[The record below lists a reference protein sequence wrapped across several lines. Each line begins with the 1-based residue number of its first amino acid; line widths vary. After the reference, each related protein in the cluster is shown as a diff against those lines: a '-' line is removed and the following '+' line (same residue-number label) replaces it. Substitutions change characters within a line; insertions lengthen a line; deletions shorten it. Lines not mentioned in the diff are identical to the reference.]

1 MASYLV
7 MLATGQQG
15 RATVKYLLSSGASVH
30 AVVRDPSSSA
40 ALALSNPSDGKVTLF
55 KGGLTDLSAYRAAAK
70 GCVGIFVN
78 LPDMDPNEVDADAH
92 YRIVAD
98 ILRVCREEG
107 VKNVVAST
115 AMLTGAREKWD
126 NEISA
131 RIGMRGFMLSKNAVE
146 EATRSAGMT
155 NWTILR
161 PGWLMGN
168 YLSRAVYQELSTTG
182 ELVHSLHK
190 GRTLQHVDEED
201 VGRYAAAALRDPERF
216 HGREIELANESLT
229 MEDVVKIMEKVCGR
243 DVRARERTEEE
254 EQVAWKGA
262 HLPAAL
268 PFELWANEFEFLAD
282 EVPTKEEYGL
292 VLTALNGYLQREKE
306 RLLEALP
313 SR

>member
-1 MASYLV
+1 MATYLV
-7 MLATGQQG
+7 MLPTGQQG
-15 RATVKYLLSSGASVH
+15 RAVVKHLLSSGASIH
-30 AVVRDPSSSA
+30 AVVRNPSSPA
-40 ALALSNPSDGKVTLF
+40 ALALSQLSDDRVTLF
-55 KGGLTDLSAYRAAAK
+55 NGGLTDLPTYRAAAR
-70 GCVGIFVN
+70 GCTGVFVN
-78 LPDMDPNEVDADAH
+78 LPDMDPNETDADAH

-98 ILRVCREEG
+98 ILRVSRSEG

-126 NEISA
+126 NSISA
-131 RIGMRGFMLSKNAVE
+131 RTGMKGFMLAKNIVEKAVRD
-146 EATRSAGMT
+146 ASMT

-168 YLSRAVYQELSTTG
+168 YLSGVVYRELAEMG
-182 ELVHSLHK
+182 ELVHSLEE

-201 VGRYAAAALRDPERF
+201 VGRYAAAALMDPERF

-229 MEDVVKIMEKVCGR
+229 MEDVVGVVEKVGGK
-243 DVRARERTEEE
+243 DVRARRRTEEE
-254 EQVAWKGA
+254 EQEAWKSP

-268 PFELWANEFEFLAD
+268 PFELWANEFEFRTE
-282 EVPTKEEYGL
+282 EVPVKEQFGMELTTLEEYL
-292 VLTALNGYLQREKE
+292 RRERQ